1 MEFSRDNDRAE
12 VISESHLQFMK
23 DYVAREEKLAKAT
36 VERFLRER
44 KLSHDASDLKRIKM
58 RQNRS

>member
-1 MEFSRDNDRAE
+1 MESRDSDVAE
-12 VISESHLQFMK
+12 VISESHLQFMR

-44 KLSHDASDLKRIKM
+44 KPRREHLTLNK
-58 RQNRS
+58 